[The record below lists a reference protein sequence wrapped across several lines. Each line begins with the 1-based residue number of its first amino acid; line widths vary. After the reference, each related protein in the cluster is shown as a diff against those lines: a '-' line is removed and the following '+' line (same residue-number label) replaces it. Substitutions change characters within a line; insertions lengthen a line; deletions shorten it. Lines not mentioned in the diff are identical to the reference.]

1 MKKKITAVLM
11 LFVMLFTIS
20 GCKSNEDIGSILQ
33 KALENSQNASSVTS
47 TNKITFGMSMGE
59 ESIDFT
65 SSMDITLLGDKAK
78 IDTTIDFGDNEYG
91 LGPQTTQTYMA
102 NDGDKYYNY
111 MNVGDTWYKE
121 ELDMSEFEKSMK
133 GYDSEA
139 YLDAIIQN
147 EDNFSFTKVEED
159 GKKLYK
165 LEGILTG
172 DSLNTM
178 LSSANVLTDLESLGI
193 DSSLFSNLGD
203 LNIVVY
209 LDRET
214 KNFYKLQ
221 LDMTEMMQQLMQKT
235 MDSIASESGE
245 AADDTDTINISK
257 CTLDTVYTGFNNAEE
272 FDIPKEALDAETFDM
287 TNELN
292 IPESDQ

>member
-1 MKKKITAVLM
+1 MKKKITAILM

-47 TNKITFGMSMGE
+47 TNKITLGMSMGE